1 MTRLILEIGS
11 FQLEAA
17 LVENPIAEAILSALP
32 ISERCQRWG
41 DEIYFPIPVDMA
53 NEGGQDV
60 VELGDLAYWPPGKAL
75 CIFFGPTPA
84 SHGDEP
90 RAASAVTVVGKIV
103 GDLLPLSQV
112 QSGAEIVISKNRNK
126 HA

>member
-1 MTRLILEIGS
+1 MTSLILEVGPVRLQAELADNSI
-11 FQLEAA
+11 AA
-17 LVENPIAEAILSALP
+17 AILNALP

-41 DEIYFPIPVDMA
+41 EEIYFPIPVDMA
-53 NEGGQDV
+53 NDGGQDV

-90 RAASAVTVVGKIV
+90 RAASAVTVVGKVV

-112 QSGAEIVISKNRNK
+112 QSGAEIVISKK

>member
-1 MTRLILEIGS
+1 MTSLILEVGPVRLQAELAENSI
-11 FQLEAA
+11 AA
-17 LVENPIAEAILSALP
+17 AILNALP
-32 ISERCQRWG
+32 ISQRCQRWG
-41 DEIYFPIPVDMA
+41 EEIYFPIPVDMA
-53 NEGGQDV
+53 NDGGQDV

-90 RAASAVTVVGKIV
+90 RAASAVTVVGKVV

-112 QSGAEIVISKNRNK
+112 QSGTGIVISKK
-126 HA
+126 HD

>member
-1 MTRLILEIGS
+1 MNSLILEIGPVRLQAELAENS
-11 FQLEAA
+11 IAA
-17 LVENPIAEAILSALP
+17 AILKALP

-41 DEIYFPIPVDMA
+41 EEIYFPIPVDMA
-53 NEGGQDV
+53 NDGGQDV

-90 RAASAVTVVGKIV
+90 RAASAVTVVGKVV

-112 QSGAEIVISKNRNK
+112 QSGAEIGISKK